1 MKTNPIS
8 IEEFKKAFGNG
19 RSYKP
24 QKLQAVIER
33 FVHSDNDVIE
43 ITYEPGEYASVY
55 SCASALQ
62 KTLSKLNYAGIR
74 VTTRN
79 KRIFIV
85 REAALDEQD

>member
-19 RSYKP
+19 YGYKP

-33 FVHSDNDVIE
+33 FVHSNNDVVE
-43 ITYEPGEYASVY
+43 ITYEPGEYSNVY
-55 SCASALQ
+55 SCSAALQ

-85 REAALDEQD
+85 REAVLDEQD

>member
-8 IEEFKKAFGNG
+8 VEEFKKAFGNG
-19 RSYKP
+19 HSYKP

-33 FVHSDNDVIE
+33 FVHSNNDVIE
-43 ITYEPGEYASVY
+43 IAYEPGEYSSVY
-55 SCASALQ
+55 SCSSALHHA
-62 KTLSKLNYAGIR
+62 LSKLNYAGIK

-85 REAALDEQD
+85 REAVLDEQD